1 MSLKKGIK
9 VDDRHLNSVRD
20 QISINTGVVAVKSM
34 HPEID
39 YYDNAYLPD
48 ANWRS
53 LTDVEYKTISTAD
66 ADRKIF
72 NTLGVG
78 TIPAHLK
85 TLFQKLSLET
95 CTSLFD
101 VPGKF
106 QENEMLTKEINEA
119 INTFLD
125 EKSLSRNYKFHR
137 IARSLP
143 GMQSTT
149 FHHIGQNVFKYTGLH
164 IDKSIHFTPHTAC
177 KSGNRISINISEES
191 RYLYFI
197 NLTLRQ
203 IYAEIKKKYPEKITS
218 ENIVEQ
224 FFKLYPSYPVLKLE
238 IKPYQYY
245 IAPTDNFIHDGTTL
259 GNKGFDITMVYT
271 GVFDKY

>member
-1 MSLKKGIK
+1 MSLRKGIRIY
-9 VDDRHLNSVRD
+9 DRHIKNIKD
-20 QISINTGVVAVKSM
+20 QISINTGVTPVKNTN
-34 HPEID
+34 PEIE
-39 YYDNAYLPD
+39 YYSNAYLPNMD
-48 ANWRS
+48 WRT
-53 LTDVEYKTISTAD
+53 LTDSEYRKISTAD

-78 TIPAHLK
+78 VIPDMLK
-85 TLFQKLSLET
+85 DLFKKLDLNE
-95 CTSLFD
+95 CESLFD
-101 VPGKF
+101 VPKKF
-106 QENEMLTKEINEA
+106 QENESLIKQINEA
-119 INTFLD
+119 TNIFLD
-125 EKSLSRNYKFHR
+125 EKSLESNYKFHR

-143 GMQSTT
+143 DMQSTT
-149 FHHIGQNVFKYTGLH
+149 FHHIGENAFKYTGLH
-164 IDKSIHFTPHTAC
+164 IDKSIFFTPHTAH
-177 KSGNRISINISEES
+177 KSGNRISINISTES

-203 IYAEIKKKYPEKITS
+203 IYGEVQKKFTDKITS

-224 FFKLYPSYPVLKLE
+224 FFNLYPEYPVLRLE

-259 GNKGFDITMVYT
+259 GNKGFDVTMVYV

>member
-1 MSLKKGIK
+1 MILRKGIRIFN
-9 VDDRHLNSVRD
+9 RHLNNIQD
-20 QISINTGVVAVKSM
+20 QISITAGVAPVKNTN
-34 HPEID
+34 PEIE
-39 YYDNAYLPD
+39 YYSNAYLPD
-48 ANWRS
+48 TGWRNLS
-53 LTDVEYKTISTAD
+53 DSEYRMISTVD
-66 ADRKIF
+66 EDSKPF

-78 TIPAHLK
+78 AIPDVLQD
-85 TLFQKLSLET
+85 LFRKLNLSD
-95 CTSLFD
+95 CKSLFE

-106 QENEMLTKEINEA
+106 QENEGLTKRINES
-119 INTFLD
+119 INAFLN
-125 EKSLSRNYKFHR
+125 EKSPEKNYKFHR

-143 GMQSTT
+143 DMQSTT
-149 FHHIGQNVFKYTGLH
+149 FHHTGENTFKYTGMH
-164 IDKSIHFTPHTAC
+164 IDESSFFTPYTAH

-203 IYAEIKKKYPEKITS
+203 IYGEVQKKYTEKITS

-224 FFKLYPSYPVLKLE
+224 FFRLYPEYPVLRLE

-259 GNKGFDITMVYT
+259 GNKNFDITIVYV
-271 GVFDKY
+271 GIFDKY